1 MTPDIEPGPGIAVAL
16 YCWKTH
22 RQARLTECAGAI
34 EPRSERGS
42 KARIERGRGK
52 LSDFK
57 LWKHPMGTRNTQVSG
72 YPCSDG
78 SSHSAE
84 V

>member
-1 MTPDIEPGPGIAVAL
+1 M
-16 YCWKTH
+16 
-22 RQARLTECAGAI
+22 
-34 EPRSERGS
+34 
-42 KARIERGRGK
+42 GRGK

-57 LWKHPMGTRNTQVSG
+57 LWKHPMGMGNTQVSG